1 MIKRT
6 VEEEGSENNKKSL
19 LRYEILQQ
27 KLRYRR
33 DVFFSYEDLIV
44 SFGGTA
50 ALLLGY
56 NFWNVAKMLHY
67 IINAGIE
74 LFFSTFFAGNSSGIS
89 RVSYPSGSRY

>member
-6 VEEEGSENNKKSL
+6 VEEEGSESNKKSL
-19 LRYEILQQ
+19 LRYEIMQP

-56 NFWNVAKMLHY
+56 NFWNVAKMLY
-67 IINAGIE
+67 YVINAAIE
-74 LFFSTFFAGNSSGIS
+74 FFLSTFYGNSSGVS
-89 RVSYPSGSRY
+89 RVSYPSRLRY